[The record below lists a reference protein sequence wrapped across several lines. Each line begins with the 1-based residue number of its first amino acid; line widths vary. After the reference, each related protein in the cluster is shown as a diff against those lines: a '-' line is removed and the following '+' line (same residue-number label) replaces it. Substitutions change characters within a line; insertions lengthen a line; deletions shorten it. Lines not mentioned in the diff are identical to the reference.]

1 MMSPFT
7 LPGARF
13 PVRVLGSVRGSAFG
27 VPAFGR
33 SAFGRSAFGRSVFGR
48 SVFGRSVFGRSVRAP
63 SARRAPAANHEPR
76 TLNIE
81 PNLNTN

>member
-1 MMSPFT
+1 MMNPFT

-27 VPAFGR
+27 VP
-33 SAFGRSAFGRSVFGR
+33 AFGRSVFGR

>member
-1 MMSPFT
+1 MMNPFT

-33 SAFGRSAFGRSVFGR
+33 SVFGRSVFGR